1 MKKTVRVTIEKEIEI
16 NLPDEVASEEFL
28 NSFSEV
34 MWPVDSVD
42 DISEYVAKQIT
53 EYGNT
58 FVEGVGKASSWDS
71 GAAIKY
77 KVVYEDVC
85 CDIL

>member
-34 MWPVDSVD
+34 M
-42 DISEYVAKQIT
+42 
-53 EYGNT
+53 
-58 FVEGVGKASSWDS
+58 
-71 GAAIKY
+71 
-77 KVVYEDVC
+77 
-85 CDIL
+85 